1 MERVEDLCLDCGHC
15 CNGNLFPTFMVEKS
29 KWKYF
34 KNLSESK
41 YSTGDDFKDAKQSCE
56 HLIGCNNLCK
66 IYGDLPK
73 ICNTY
78 KCGVIYAVEDDRLT
92 MTEAKGLIK
101 DLHDDPTNEKVLSQ
115 FKSRVKRSGTGSF
128 KDLRKKGFKVRF

>member
-15 CNGNLFPTFMVEKS
+15 CNGNIFPTFLVEKS

-41 YSTGDDFKDAKQSCE
+41 YSLTDDIKDAKQSCE

-66 IYGDLPK
+66 IYGDIPK
-73 ICNTY
+73 SCSTY
-78 KCGVIYAVEDDRLT
+78 KCGVIYAVEDNRLT

-101 DLHDDPTNEKVLSQ
+101 DLHDDPTNKKVLDQ
-115 FKSRVKRSGTGSF
+115 FKSRVKKSASGTR
-128 KDLRKKGFKVRF
+128 KELRKKGFKMRF

>member
-15 CNGNLFPTFMVEKS
+15 CNGNIFPTFRVEKS

-41 YSTGDDFKDAKQSCE
+41 YSSNDDIKDAKQSCE

-66 IYGDLPK
+66 IYGDLP
-73 ICNTY
+73 N
-78 KCGVIYAVEDDRLT
+78 EDNRLT
-92 MTEAKGLIK
+92 MTEARGLIK
-101 DLHDDPTNEKVLSQ
+101 DLHDDPTNKKVLAQ
-115 FKSRVKRSGTGSF
+115 FKSRAKRSATGSF
-128 KDLRKKGFKVRF
+128 RELRRKGFRV